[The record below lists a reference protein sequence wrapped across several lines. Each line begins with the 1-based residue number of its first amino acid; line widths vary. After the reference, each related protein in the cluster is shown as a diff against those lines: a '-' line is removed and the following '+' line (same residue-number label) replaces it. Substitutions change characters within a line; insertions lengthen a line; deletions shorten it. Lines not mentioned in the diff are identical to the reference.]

1 MAVASKS
8 SVSTRKRQI
17 PSRARAVAALNPK
30 DKPLAMSEKG
40 LTKPI
45 RPGKTVPILPNS
57 QSSPLWLLRLST
69 WQHRSSVATFLL
81 VVATLIIYGWTVYS
95 QQMWSQSYR
104 KLLTLQRDERQL
116 TTTNEVLKNNMAQQA
131 EDQAMG
137 LVPPN
142 PATTIFLS
150 SAQER
155 STAAVPASKRSA
167 ETQQNRIPLGY

>member
-8 SVSTRKRQI
+8 SVSTRRRQI

-40 LTKPI
+40 LTNRI
-45 RPGKTVPILPNS
+45 RPGKPVAILPNS
-57 QSSPLWLLRLST
+57 QSSPF
-69 WQHRSSVATFLL
+69 WQRRSSVATFLL

-137 LVPPN
+137 LIPPN

-155 STAAVPASKRSA
+155 STAAVPASKRA